1 MSGGR
6 VAKYWNFYKCYKWT
20 VYYTNAGAS
29 SPTPPTPAQPGHFSH
44 FSFGNDGLA
53 VLLPLTQ
60 TTSAASLASD
70 DGERDILI
78 GEGIRNVLPRVEPAR
93 SLLSLPSFQFN
104 LAQSSQRRETERVLL
119 TQV

>member
-1 MSGGR
+1 M
-6 VAKYWNFYKCYKWT
+6 KPP
-20 VYYTNAGAS
+20 S
-29 SPTPPTPAQPGHFSH
+29 STPPTPAQPGHFSH

-78 GEGIRNVLPRVEPAR
+78 GEGIRNVLPRVEPA
-93 SLLSLPSFQFN
+93 LLLAPIALLPVQPRTVR
-104 LAQSSQRRETERVLL
+104 RRETERVLL